1 VKKLTQHLKQALSAL
16 AAADAGE
23 MLTRRQMTRVLH
35 SRDGSAVAS
44 TVTSTVTASRRKV
57 ALWAGHALSKEA
69 LDYAL
74 SACTRMDADLCVL
87 HAQSADTGRLRKT
100 LGNGSTQIVPLSGR
114 PEAALRHFL
123 ATHPQVA
130 FLVLDGDD
138 HASHTLAQR
147 SGSHVVPMVVV
158 TGQRADRTSHTPHSA
173 TPMAALG

>member
-1 VKKLTQHLKQALSAL
+1 MKKLTQHLKQALSAL

-23 MLTRRQMTRVLH
+23 MLTRRQMARVLH
-35 SRDGSAVAS
+35 SREG
-44 TVTSTVTASRRKV
+44 TVVGTTITPSRRKV
-57 ALWAGHALSKEA
+57 ALWAGHSLSKQA
-69 LDYAL
+69 LGYAM

-87 HAQSADTGRLRKT
+87 HAQSADTTRLRKT
-100 LGNGSTQIVPLSGR
+100 LGDSTLQIVALSGR

-147 SGSHVVPMVVV
+147 TGNHVVPMVVV
-158 TGQRADRTSHTPHSA
+158 TGQRDDRTSHTPHPA

>member
-1 VKKLTQHLKQALSAL
+1 MKKLTQHLKQALSAL

-35 SRDGSAVAS
+35 SREGTMAG
-44 TVTSTVTASRRKV
+44 TAITPPRRKV
-57 ALWAGHALSKEA
+57 ALWAGHCLSRQA

-74 SACTRMDADLCVL
+74 SACARMDADLCVL
-87 HAQSADTGRLRKT
+87 HAQSADTARLRKT
-100 LGNGSTQIVPLSGR
+100 LGGSTLQIVALSGR

-138 HASHTLAQR
+138 HTSHTLAQR
-147 SGSHVVPMVVV
+147 AGNHIVPMVVV
-158 TGQRADRTSHTPHSA
+158 TGQRDARTSHTAHPA